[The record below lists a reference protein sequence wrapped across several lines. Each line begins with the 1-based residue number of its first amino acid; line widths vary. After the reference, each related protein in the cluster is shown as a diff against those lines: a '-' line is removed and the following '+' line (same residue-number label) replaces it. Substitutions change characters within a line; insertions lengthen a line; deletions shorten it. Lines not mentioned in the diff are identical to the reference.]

1 MSTAPTSEPGRT
13 QHEPAAASAPTV
25 AHRVQYAA
33 ILVVVALLRTLG
45 FARASAVGGWL
56 GRLARWPFGVRRR
69 VVERHL
75 RAVFPEWS
83 EAQILRTSR
92 EAYDSI
98 GRTFVQAAVL
108 PGASPETV
116 RSLVTE
122 VEGWD
127 ILEAAVA
134 HGKGVILVTGHLGN
148 WELGGA
154 YLSARGVPTGAIYR
168 GMENP
173 LFDAYVA
180 RGRAQLGAELIRDL
194 VAARRVPRALG
205 AGYVIAFLS
214 DQDALGLA
222 STFAPFFGR
231 PARTPRGAGV
241 FALRLRTPVV
251 FASCTRLPNGTYRFA
266 IEEVPVHDTGDREA
280 DIDRVVLSC
289 NQALERHIRRA
300 PGQYFWHHRRWKR
313 QPPET
318 PVHLREP

>member
-1 MSTAPTSEPGRT
+1 MSTSPTSEPGRP
-13 QHEPAAASAPTV
+13 QQEPTAASAPTV

-75 RAVFPEWS
+75 RAVFPEWT
-83 EAQILRTSR
+83 EAQIQRTSR
-92 EAYDSI
+92 DAYDSI
-98 GRTFVQAAVL
+98 GRTFVESAVL

-116 RSLVTE
+116 RALVSE

-127 ILEAAVA
+127 ILEAALA
-134 HGKGVILVTGHLGN
+134 DGKGVILVTGHLGN

-154 YLSARGVPTGAIYR
+154 YLNARGVPTGAIYR

-180 RGRAQLGAELIRDL
+180 RGRAKLGAELIRDL

-222 STFAPFFGR
+222 STFVPFFGR

-241 FALRLRTPVV
+241 FALRLRTPII

-266 IEEVPVHDTGDREA
+266 IEDVPVHDTGDREA
-280 DIDRVVLSC
+280 DIDRVVLTC
-289 NQALERHIRRA
+289 NQALERHIRRT

-313 QPPET
+313 QPPDT
-318 PVHLREP
+318 PAHLREP